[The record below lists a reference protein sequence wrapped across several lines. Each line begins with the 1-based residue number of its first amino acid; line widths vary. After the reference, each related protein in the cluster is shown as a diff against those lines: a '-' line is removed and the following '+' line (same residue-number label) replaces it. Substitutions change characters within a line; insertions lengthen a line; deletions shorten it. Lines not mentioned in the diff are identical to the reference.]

1 MRLFRLGRVRLGIG
15 LGFLGGASVLGWRL
29 GSAGGHALLVDFICI
44 LLGVGTRRSSSL
56 SAGTGYSR
64 LLATGIGR
72 RSRFTAGSCLRGLHR
87 SLLFGGQSVRADLVA
102 VCLGIP
108 ARIG

>member
-29 GSAGGHALLVDFICI
+29 GSAGGHALLVDLICI

-56 SAGTGYSR
+56 SAGTGCSR
-64 LLATGIGR
+64 LLATGSDR
-72 RSRFTAGSCLRGLHR
+72 RSRFMAISRLSLRGLHR
-87 SLLFGGQSVRADLVA
+87 REVIESNNQDPKR
-102 VCLGIP
+102 
-108 ARIG
+108 